1 MLCALFRYNVNV
13 TCIISVYWVV
23 LANFNGKYRQ
33 FFTMNGVLVHFI
45 VILHPVDL

>member
-1 MLCALFRYNVNV
+1 MLSAIFSNNVNF

-33 FFTMNGVLVHFI
+33 IFTVNGV
-45 VILHPVDL
+45 